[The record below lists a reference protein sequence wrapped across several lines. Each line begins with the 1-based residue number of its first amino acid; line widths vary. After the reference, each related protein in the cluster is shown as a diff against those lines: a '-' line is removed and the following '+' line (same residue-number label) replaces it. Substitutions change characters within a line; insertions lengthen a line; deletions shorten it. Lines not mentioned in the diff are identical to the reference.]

1 MSGKQAIPTKPRT
14 TLPPAAFSNTMNALV
29 GSWDPHGWQHS
40 TEWKLWLAGV
50 KEGTKIS
57 AWGCEEAY
65 EEMARKAKV
74 R

>member
-1 MSGKQAIPTKPRT
+1 MSGKPAIPIKPRT
-14 TLPPAAFSNTMNALV
+14 ALPPAAFSNAMNELLPGWNAV
-29 GSWDPHGWQHS
+29 GWQTS
-40 TEWKLWLAGV
+40 GPWKLWLAGV